1 MRGPSRSVTGC
12 ATRQTGDILSDDMFV
27 YITDLDLMF
36 GEPMTE
42 GIDST
47 ETFLNGMDGIA
58 LLTQC

>member
-1 MRGPSRSVTGC
+1 
-12 ATRQTGDILSDDMFV
+12 MFI
-27 YITDLDLMF
+27 YITDLDLML